1 MKKGFISARGG
12 SDGAGVGESDMGL
25 KGMGKIA
32 TVVAAVL
39 LPVCGAGAVAGARQH
54 EPTLPLQETGFLNRA
69 LTLHGV
75 VYKYQVYLPAEWRRD
90 DGRHW
95 PVILYLH
102 GRGERGSEGMWQ
114 TQVGLPEA
122 VRDHPE
128 RWPFIIVMPQ
138 CPLNRFWTDADVL
151 TVAMESLDQMTAEFH
166 ADVERTYLTG
176 LSMGGYGAWELAK
189 NHPQRWAAVAIAAGG
204 IFWSYEPER
213 WKEQSVLLPEYARAV
228 GKLPI
233 WLFHGTEDTTV
244 LPKQSELL
252 FEAVK
257 SAGGHV
263 RLWEYQGLKHDCWT
277 RAYNEPE
284 LPRWLLEH
292 KGGKKP
298 EPPLFAANEK
308 MVIPLHPA
316 EMKPAPQLLDEFAGE
331 YNEGVKEPPVTIYR
345 QGDGL
350 FYRNQQGVTTALAAE
365 SQSTFYFESASQAR
379 LVFERDATGKVAGF
393 VLKDD
398 RSETRWE
405 LMKPR
410 ARTLN

>member
-1 MKKGFISARGG
+1 MVVRG
-12 SDGAGVGESDMGL
+12 
-25 KGMGKIA
+25 KRRY
-32 TVVAAVL
+32 TAAVL
-39 LPVCGAGAVAGARQH
+39 AAVLILAAAVPAHGTRKRERAQ
-54 EPTLPLQETGFLNRA
+54 PPQETGFLNRT

-90 DGRHW
+90 DGRRW
-95 PVILYLH
+95 PIILFLH
-102 GRGERGSEGMWQ
+102 GRGERGVEGMWQ
-114 TQVGLPEA
+114 TQIGLPEA

-138 CPLNRFWTDADVL
+138 CPQTHFWTDPEAL

-176 LSMGGYGAWELAK
+176 LSLGGYGAWELAK

-213 WKEQSVLLPEYARAV
+213 WKEQNILLPEYARAV
-228 GKLPI
+228 GRLPI
-233 WLFHGTEDTTV
+233 WLFHGTDDTTV

-257 SAGGHV
+257 AAGGHV

-292 KGGKKP
+292 KGGRKP

-308 MVIPLHPA
+308 MVVPLHPP
-316 EMKPAPQLLDEFAGE
+316 EMKLPLQLLDEFTGE
-331 YNEGVKEPPVTIYR
+331 YGEGDKEPPVMIYR

-350 FYRNQQGVTTALAAE
+350 YYKNQTGVVTPLGAE
-365 SQSTFYFESASQAR
+365 STTTFYFESASQAR
-379 LVFERDATGKVAGF
+379 VIFERDTAGKVTGF

-405 LMKPR
+405 LVKALPR
-410 ARTLN
+410 TMN